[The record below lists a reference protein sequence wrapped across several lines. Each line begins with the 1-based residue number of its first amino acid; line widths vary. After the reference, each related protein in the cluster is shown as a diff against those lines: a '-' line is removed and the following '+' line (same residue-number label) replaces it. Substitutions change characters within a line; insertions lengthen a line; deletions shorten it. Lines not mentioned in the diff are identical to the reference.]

1 MPVYRTY
8 LGTGQDRDT
17 ERQIVVE
24 SLDLADRRNPAMDSS
39 AFAFLRSLLLGEL
52 VDDPALDARRAL
64 LVKRLQQYTSGV
76 YAKGVEDTAFYRDN
90 TLLALNEVGGNPADP
105 SLNIREF
112 HRFNEHR
119 AKNWPNSMTATSTH
133 DTKVSE
139 DTRIRIATISVFAHE
154 WVIAAQRWVTLNTP
168 YRQQRAGR
176 GSSPEPRDEYRF
188 YQALVGMWNEDDV
201 ENRVSPELVDR
212 LVEYMRKSVREAQ
225 LCSSWIRPDANYED
239 GLTCFVRRVLLD
251 DACSEFRQSIGAFV
265 QLIEPVSNCHSIS
278 QLVLKCFMP
287 GVPDF
292 YQGCEDWRFTLTDP
306 DNRRPV
312 DFARVSERL
321 TRTFQSSRNSRDLKL
336 QITTTLLHFRAD
348 HDQLLREASYRPLRV
363 RGARATSVVAFERR
377 GISSRVLVVV
387 PRLTDRSAASAI
399 PLDAAFWGDTEI
411 RLPSSDGR
419 WSNLLAG
426 EELELNC
433 GWCRVTDL
441 MAAARPWVVLYHAR
455 LKPGRTRS
463 L

>member
-1 MPVYRTY
+1 
-8 LGTGQDRDT
+8 
-17 ERQIVVE
+17 
-24 SLDLADRRNPAMDSS
+24 
-39 AFAFLRSLLLGEL
+39 
-52 VDDPALDARRAL
+52 
-64 LVKRLQQYTSGV
+64 
-76 YAKGVEDTAFYRDN
+76 
-90 TLLALNEVGGNPADP
+90 
-105 SLNIREF
+105 
-112 HRFNEHR
+112 
-119 AKNWPNSMTATSTH
+119 
-133 DTKVSE
+133 
-139 DTRIRIATISVFAHE
+139 
-154 WVIAAQRWVTLNTP
+154 
-168 YRQQRAGR
+168 
-176 GSSPEPRDEYRF
+176 
-188 YQALVGMWNEDDV
+188 
-201 ENRVSPELVDR
+201 
-212 LVEYMRKSVREAQ
+212 
-225 LCSSWIRPDANYED
+225 
-239 GLTCFVRRVLLD
+239 VLLD

-387 PRLTDRSAASAI
+387 PRLTDRSARNAVH
-399 PLDAAFWGDTEI
+399 LDAAFWGDTEI
-411 RLPSSDGR
+411 RLPTSDGR

-426 EELELNC
+426 EDLEINV
-433 GWCRVTDL
+433 GWCRVADL
-441 MAAARPWVVLYHAR
+441 MATRPWVVLYHAR
-455 LKPGRTRS
+455 SKPGRSRS

>member
-1 MPVYRTY
+1 MMRGALLSGVTMLAHELKRVADASWTTRDISLNSLHEALVEFIAAMPVYRTY

-24 SLDLADRRNPAMDSS
+24 SLELAELRNPSMDSS

-52 VDDPALDARRAL
+52 VDDPMLDARRAL

-76 YAKGVEDTAFYRDN
+76 HAKGVEDTAFYRDN

-139 DTRIRIATISVFAHE
+139 DTRIRMATISVFAHE

-176 GSSPEPRDEYRF
+176 GSCPEPRDEYRF

-201 ENRVSPELVDR
+201 DAESRVSPELVER

-225 LCSSWIRPDANYED
+225 LCSSWIRPDAKYED

-251 DACSEFRQSIGAFV
+251 DACSEFPAINRGIRATDRTGQQLSLNLTAGAEMLHAGRAGLLSGLRGLAIHAHRSRQSSSGGLRPRFGTSHPHLSVVA
-265 QLIEPVSNCHSIS
+265 QLP
-278 QLVLKCFMP
+278 
-287 GVPDF
+287 
-292 YQGCEDWRFTLTDP
+292 RFET
-306 DNRRPV
+306 
-312 DFARVSERL
+312 
-321 TRTFQSSRNSRDLKL
+321 
-336 QITTTLLHFRAD
+336 AD
-348 HDQLLREASYRPLRV
+348 HDHA
-363 RGARATSVVAFERR
+363 ATLSRR
-377 GISSRVLVVV
+377 S
-387 PRLTDRSAASAI
+387 RSAVTRGQLPAVAS
-399 PLDAAFWGDTEI
+399 
-411 RLPSSDGR
+411 
-419 WSNLLAG
+419 
-426 EELELNC
+426 
-433 GWCRVTDL
+433 
-441 MAAARPWVVLYHAR
+441 
-455 LKPGRTRS
+455 TRREGNVGGGI
-463 L
+463 